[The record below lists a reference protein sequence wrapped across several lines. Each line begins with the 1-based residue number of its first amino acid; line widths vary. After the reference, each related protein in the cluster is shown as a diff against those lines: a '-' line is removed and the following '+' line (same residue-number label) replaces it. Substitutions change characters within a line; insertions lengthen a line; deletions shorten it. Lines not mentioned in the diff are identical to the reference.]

1 MATTNGKIAV
11 TTTATKLVDLD
22 NVTQYVHLHSKGATY
37 IGNAGVTSTNGFLL
51 DNGDKLVM
59 TVPQGCELWVIAATG
74 SHDLYYLTTR
84 VD

>member
-37 IGNAGVTSTNGFLL
+37 IGNAGVTSTDGFLL

-59 TVPQGCELWVIAATG
+59 TVPQGCELWVIASTG

>member
-11 TTTATKLVDLD
+11 TTTAIKLVELD

-37 IGNAGVTSTNGFLL
+37 LGNAGVTTTNGFLL
-51 DNGDKLVM
+51 DNGDKLVI
-59 TVPQGCELWVIAATG
+59 TVPQGCELWIVG
-74 SHDLYYLTTR
+74 SGSAFDLYYLTTR

>member
-37 IGNAGVTSTNGFLL
+37 IGNAGVTSTDGFLL

-59 TVPQGCELWVIAATG
+59 TVPQGCELWVIAPTG